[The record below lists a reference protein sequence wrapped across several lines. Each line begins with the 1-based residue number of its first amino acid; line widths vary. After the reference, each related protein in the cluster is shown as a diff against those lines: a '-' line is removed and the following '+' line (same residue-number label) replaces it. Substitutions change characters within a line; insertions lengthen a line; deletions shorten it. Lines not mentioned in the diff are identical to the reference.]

1 GGTSAGRVPASL
13 LKAIGLPELITTS
26 RQAYRE
32 RAVELAMHPER
43 LQEIGR
49 KLAANRPSTP
59 LFDIERYVRHL
70 EAAYDV
76 MYARHEAGLPPD
88 HIQVQPLDRP
98 KKGRADEAHD
108 RPDPSEQVQRAVA
121 LLQQGKLAE
130 AQGLCEGV
138 LQIRPDFFDA
148 LHLLGVI
155 ACQGGQLER
164 GLVLLDKAIAV
175 NPQVAEVH
183 NDRGNALVRVRRF
196 DEALASFDKAVE

>member
-13 LKAIGLPELITTS
+13 LKAIGLPELITTT
-26 RQAYRE
+26 RQAYRDL
-32 RAVELAMHPER
+32 AVELATHPER

-70 EAAYDV
+70 EAAYKA

-88 HIQVQPLDRP
+88 HIQVQPPDGP
-98 KKGRADEAHD
+98 KKGREAHH
-108 RPDPSEQVQRAVA
+108 RTDPGEQVQRAVA

-155 ACQGGQLER
+155 TCQKGQLER
-164 GLVLLDKAIAV
+164 GLVLLDKAIA
-175 NPQVAEVH
+175 
-183 NDRGNALVRVRRF
+183 
-196 DEALASFDKAVE
+196 